1 MVLALTATV
10 DIPLNNELAALG
22 PTEGVRD
29 FSLLAEFTGT
39 WETADI
45 ARTVLCCSGSS
56 SAAGRSSST
65 GGTRRRP
72 TAPPWIYGR
81 RERN

>member
-45 ARTVLCCSGSS
+45 ARTVLCC
-56 SAAGRSSST
+56 AGLLLGCRALFLH
-65 GGTRRRP
+65 GRY
-72 TAPPWIYGR
+72 TAPADRTTLDI
-81 RERN
+81 REA